1 MENEAARHRLEEM
14 MKSIGERRAR
24 LDRHVGH
31 RDEALAADFEE
42 QAVELENSET
52 MFALDDQ
59 LQQEA
64 REIQAALGRL
74 ERGTYGECEKCGA
87 TVDPRRLEV
96 LPATRFCI
104 GCASGAKNAT

>member
-1 MENEAARHRLEEM
+1 MDHADARHRLNEM

-24 LDRHVGH
+24 LERHVGH
-31 RDEALAADFEE
+31 RDEAVAADFEE

-64 REIQAALGRL
+64 REVQAALSRL
-74 ERGTYGECEKCGA
+74 DRGSYGACERCGA
-87 TVDPRRLEV
+87 MIDPRRLEV

-104 GCASGAKNAT
+104 GCASGEKNAP